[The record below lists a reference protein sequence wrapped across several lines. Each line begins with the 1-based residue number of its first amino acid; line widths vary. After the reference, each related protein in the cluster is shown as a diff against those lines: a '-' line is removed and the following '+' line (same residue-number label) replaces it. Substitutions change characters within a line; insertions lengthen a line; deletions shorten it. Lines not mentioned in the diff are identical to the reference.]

1 METPPSSSSGYLQRI
16 PPSLPPS
23 LRCWRKKSLVMVAS
37 PSDLC
42 CSSFLRRCSLAPAAP
57 APGGVVAG
65 CDRRHP
71 EMFGLGA
78 TPSPVPSVPAHRL
91 QLFRLLYLL
100 FITIHC
106 VPAFISK
113 GDCSCGALCTRCA
126 PGLTKLAVCAR
137 RTAVQDQ
144 GEQRNLFLN
153 PHVLTGENETTS
165 VLPRG
170 AGKLSWSRCSSSDSI
185 SRSILSLELHGYDR
199 SGRSRHRFEL
209 SA

>member
-1 METPPSSSSGYLQRI
+1 METPPSSSGYLQRI
-16 PPSLPPS
+16 PP

-42 CSSFLRRCSLAPAAP
+42 SSFLRRCSLACAQPQ
-57 APGGVVAG
+57 
-65 CDRRHP
+65 RHP

-78 TPSPVPSVPAHRL
+78 TSSPVPSIPAHRL

-106 VPAFISK
+106 VPAFISN

-126 PGLTKLAVCAR
+126 PGLTKLAVDGR
-137 RTAVQDQ
+137 RTVVSELR
-144 GEQRNLFLN
+144 EQRNLFLN
-153 PHVLTGENETTS
+153 PHVLTAENETS

-170 AGKLSWSRCSSSDSI
+170 ARKTF
-185 SRSILSLELHGYDR
+185 LEQMFFLR
-199 SGRSRHRFEL
+199 
-209 SA
+209 